1 MDRKK
6 ALLLSI
12 TAFISISFAFLVINP
27 SYQKSIKAKF
37 LLFNKRYEE
46 AFLVAKES
54 LILDPYNKMAISV
67 LNRAGSEI
75 EYIRY
80 IEQSKEYMNKIVAIA
95 NSKTITKADR
105 LRLKQMCKYM
115 IERYDILKN
124 SKQASKEL
132 QEEAHSHF
140 LKFKEIYEE
149 VF

>member
-1 MDRKK
+1 MDKKK
-6 ALLLSI
+6 ALLLGI

-27 SYQKSIKAKF
+27 SYQKSIEAKF
-37 LLFNKRYEE
+37 LLFGDEYEE
-46 AFLVAKES
+46 AFFAAKES

-80 IEQSKEYMNKIVAIA
+80 IEQSKEYMSQIIIIA
-95 NSKTITKADR
+95 DSKNITKADR
-105 LRLKQMCKYM
+105 LRVKQMCKYM

-124 SKQASKEL
+124 SRQASKEL
-132 QEEAHSHF
+132 QEEASSYF
-140 LKFKEIYEE
+140 LRFKEIYEE